1 MARSPKPSPVPP
13 RAAAAMILAAA
24 ALAAFIALALGDLLT
39 ASPTSDETAHLA
51 AGYSYLVTHD
61 YRLNP
66 EHPPLAK
73 MFAALPLL
81 GMRVWPLRFSDPA
94 DGTRAFAYFREAWA
108 MSIANPSFSEW
119 RVAQLLLFSF
129 RDRVGVDPLEAP
141 TTRVYARGD
150 FLNDAEAMFRRARLM
165 MLLLGVA
172 LAVII
177 FCWSYELWG
186 IWGAAFSL
194 LLFCFD
200 PNFIAHSGLVTTDVP
215 AALAYAATLYAFWR
229 FARRMT
235 LARGAV
241 FAIAFGLA
249 QTVKFSAVLLAPI
262 AVVVAAVIVMRD
274 RTRFV
279 PVLSAL
285 AAAALATFIAIWS
298 VYGFRTS
305 TAPDPA
311 AARAEEI
318 ATRATLHQRV
328 LDAPDVWPSGHLDVR
343 RAVERWA
350 AMDLLA
356 KTMPDTA
363 GERDLREALRTTRP
377 GLTGQLILFADAHH
391 LLPEAYLYGFAS
403 TVSSSLLRSS
413 YLDGRYSNTG
423 FGSYFF
429 WTTLWKTPLPSLA
442 ALVVGLVIAWRRRG
456 AGLAFLAIP
465 VVIYAGYAL
474 AGNIHIGH
482 RHLFPIFPFLYA
494 LCGAAGTWWA
504 ELRRRRVLVGAV
516 AAAWLPIASIVV
528 LLPRPASVINQH
540 LAYLNEVAGGPRAGA
555 LKLSDSNFDWGQDL
569 ARLGRWY
576 AASGIKE
583 PINLVYFG
591 NADPR
596 SYGIRYYSLR
606 TPDFPEP
613 REGEWFAI
621 SQVDYL
627 GIQFDAAHRSG
638 YWDAML
644 ARHGAQ
650 RVETPGYSIFVF
662 RLRRSSS

>member
-1 MARSPKPSPVPP
+1 MARRPKPSPAPP

-119 RVAQLLLFSF
+119 RVAQLLLYSF
-129 RDRVGVDPLEAP
+129 RDRVGVDPLDAP
-141 TTRVYARGD
+141 TTRVYARDD

-165 MLLLGVA
+165 MMLLGVA
-172 LAVII
+172 LAALI
-177 FCWSYELWG
+177 FSWSYELWG
-186 IWGAAFSL
+186 IWGATFSL

-235 LARGAV
+235 VARGAV

-262 AVVVAAVIVMRD
+262 VVVVAAVIVMRD

-285 AAAALATFIAIWS
+285 AAAALASVIAVWS

-311 AARAEEI
+311 A
-318 ATRATLHQRV
+318 
-328 LDAPDVWPSGHLDVR
+328 
-343 RAVERWA
+343 
-350 AMDLLA
+350 
-356 KTMPDTA
+356 
-363 GERDLREALRTTRP
+363 
-377 GLTGQLILFADAHH
+377 
-391 LLPEAYLYGFAS
+391 
-403 TVSSSLLRSS
+403 
-413 YLDGRYSNTG
+413 
-423 FGSYFF
+423 
-429 WTTLWKTPLPSLA
+429 
-442 ALVVGLVIAWRRRG
+442 
-456 AGLAFLAIP
+456 
-465 VVIYAGYAL
+465 
-474 AGNIHIGH
+474 
-482 RHLFPIFPFLYA
+482 
-494 LCGAAGTWWA
+494 
-504 ELRRRRVLVGAV
+504 
-516 AAAWLPIASIVV
+516 
-528 LLPRPASVINQH
+528 
-540 LAYLNEVAGGPRAGA
+540 
-555 LKLSDSNFDWGQDL
+555 
-569 ARLGRWY
+569 
-576 AASGIKE
+576 
-583 PINLVYFG
+583 
-591 NADPR
+591 
-596 SYGIRYYSLR
+596 
-606 TPDFPEP
+606 
-613 REGEWFAI
+613 
-621 SQVDYL
+621 
-627 GIQFDAAHRSG
+627 
-638 YWDAML
+638 
-644 ARHGAQ
+644 
-650 RVETPGYSIFVF
+650 
-662 RLRRSSS
+662 